1 MTKATTDLLMSAVGQ
16 SGHNQLLTIHK
27 NKFKLILEDHGTL
40 ATSDTV
46 VCEFLNGRWV
56 TSVLKRSFTR
66 EHDSRD
72 TVLLQC
78 FVT

>member
-1 MTKATTDLLMSAVGQ
+1 MTKATTDLLMSNVGH
-16 SGHNQLLTIHK
+16 SSHNQLLAIHK

-40 ATSDTV
+40 DMSDTV

-72 TVLLQC
+72 NGLLQC